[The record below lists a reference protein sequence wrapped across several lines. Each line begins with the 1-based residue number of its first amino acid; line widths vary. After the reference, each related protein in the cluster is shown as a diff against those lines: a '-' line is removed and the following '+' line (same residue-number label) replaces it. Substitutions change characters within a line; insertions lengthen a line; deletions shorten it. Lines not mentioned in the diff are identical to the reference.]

1 MRCAAAGVYTTNKV
15 CGAPIKVDRAHLAD
29 GYAQAIVV
37 NSGNANTCAANGV
50 ALAEECCALVGKALN
65 MDEKDVLPAST
76 GVIGQPMVIDP
87 FARGIPAA
95 AEKLAATAQGS
106 TDAATAIMTTDTHK
120 KEYAIQFELGGKVCT
135 VGAIG
140 KGSGMIAP
148 NMATMLAF
156 YTTDAAV
163 SPILLEKALKT
174 VVPGTYNQM
183 SVDLDT
189 STNDTLIIMA
199 SGLAGNPEICEE
211 NADYAAFVA
220 ALTAIAE
227 HMCAEHAG
235 DGEGATHLTT
245 CEVTHA
251 PDLKTARA
259 VSRSVVCSNLF
270 KAAVFGRDANWGRIL
285 CAIGYTPGDFSI
297 DKVCVWLSSKA
308 GEVYVCEN
316 AAYHPYSE
324 DEAAK
329 VLAEHDILVKVDMGT
344 GEASAKAW
352 GCDLTYD
359 MINETLK
366 NAVMNDL
373 VTLTLLGVRVV
384 LVHGGGPAIN
394 EMLKKVGVESHFAN
408 GLRVTDD
415 ATMEIVQQ
423 VLAGKVNKDLV
434 AKLRGR
440 GVGLCGMDGQ
450 MLRCT
455 ELDPQLGHVGEI
467 VHVDATLIESLL
479 DGGFIPVIATVGM
492 DDLGQAYNINADT
505 AAAQIA
511 IALKAEKLVSMTDIA
526 GLLRDKEDET
536 TLIPEVEVT
545 EIEGYKS
552 AGIIAGGMIP
562 KIGGMADA
570 IYQGVHEAVI
580 IDGRVPHSILLE
592 LFSDRGSG
600 TRFYRRSHRE

>member
-1 MRCAAAGVYTTNKV
+1 MQYKEVAGGICAPKGFAAAGVHCGIRANHNEKYDLALIKAEVRCAAAGVYTTNKV
-15 CGAPIKVDRAHLAD
+15 CGAPIKVDRAHLKD
-29 GYAQAIVV
+29 GYAQAILV

-50 ALAEECCALVGKALN
+50 ALAEECCALVGEALHIPA
-65 MDEKDVLPAST
+65 EDVLPAST

-95 AEKLAATAQGS
+95 AAKLAATAQGS

-120 KEYAIQFELGGKVCT
+120 KEYAIQFELGGKTCT

-163 SPILLEKALKT
+163 SPALLEKALKT

-211 NADYAAFVA
+211 NADYDAFVS

-235 DGEGATHLTT
+235 DGEGATHLI
-245 CEVTHA
+245 
-251 PDLKTARA
+251 
-259 VSRSVVCSNLF
+259 
-270 KAAVFGRDANWGRIL
+270 DANWGRIL

-297 DKVCVWLSSKA
+297 DKVCVWLSSAA

-344 GEASAKAW
+344 GDTSAKAW

-359 MINETLK
+359 YVKING
-366 NAVMNDL
+366 D
-373 VTLTLLGVRVV
+373 
-384 LVHGGGPAIN
+384 
-394 EMLKKVGVESHFAN
+394 
-408 GLRVTDD
+408 
-415 ATMEIVQQ
+415 
-423 VLAGKVNKDLV
+423 
-434 AKLRGR
+434 
-440 GVGLCGMDGQ
+440 
-450 MLRCT
+450 
-455 ELDPQLGHVGEI
+455 
-467 VHVDATLIESLL
+467 
-479 DGGFIPVIATVGM
+479 
-492 DDLGQAYNINADT
+492 
-505 AAAQIA
+505 
-511 IALKAEKLVSMTDIA
+511 
-526 GLLRDKEDET
+526 
-536 TLIPEVEVT
+536 
-545 EIEGYKS
+545 
-552 AGIIAGGMIP
+552 
-562 KIGGMADA
+562 
-570 IYQGVHEAVI
+570 
-580 IDGRVPHSILLE
+580 
-592 LFSDRGSG
+592 
-600 TRFYRRSHRE
+600 YRT